1 MRSRWSDADAAAAVA
16 RLGARW
22 GEDLALRVYTSR
34 LLGADDALVLHGGG
48 NTSVKG
54 TFVNRLGETIPALWV
69 KASGHDLATIEPAGL
84 PGLDLGYLRKLRA
97 LDALD
102 DEAMAN
108 ELRTHLFD
116 ARSATPSLETLVHAF
131 LPEKFLDHTH
141 ADAILALTNQA
152 AGETVVRDALGDD
165 VIVLGYV
172 RPGFQL
178 AKAVADAREANPG
191 RRAMVWMRHGILTW
205 GPTARASYE
214 AMIEVVTRA
223 EEYLARRART
233 AAATPAAAAV
243 ATARARVREVAPV
256 LRGCLAEPTGDAD
269 RPHRRVILLPLATP
283 DALAFVDGARAQAL
297 ALTPPLTSDHLIRTK
312 AFPLWIDAPAWD
324 DAARLAEQVRE
335 AVRRYAA
342 EYRAYLERH
351 AARLPEGLGHFDA
364 VPRVVLLPGLGAFC
378 AGHDLRAATVARD
391 ITAHTLAV
399 KARVAAMGTYEGLPE
414 AELFDMEYH
423 SFQHAKV
430 QAGGAPL
437 ADEVAIVTGA
447 AGAIGSG
454 ICQAL
459 LEQGCNV
466 AATDLPGKA
475 LDELVAEL
483 GATFGARVCGV
494 PLDVTDAQS
503 VADAFGTVA
512 GTWGGVDLVVVN
524 AGLAHVAGL
533 ADLDIEAFRR
543 LESVNVEGAL
553 LVMAEGARHM
563 RRQGTGGDIV
573 LVSTKNVFAPGAK
586 FGAYSA
592 TKAAAHQLARI
603 ASLELAE
610 IDVRVNMVAP
620 DAVFSHETRRS
631 GLWAAVGPDRMRAR
645 GLDEAGLEEYYRS
658 RNLLKARI
666 SARHVGRAVLFF
678 ATRQTPTTGATIP
691 VDGGLPDAT
700 PR

>member
-1 MRSRWSDADAAAAVA
+1 MRSRWSDPDAAAAVA
-16 RLGARW
+16 RLGGRW

-34 LLGADDALVLHGGG
+34 LLGADEALVLHGGG

-54 TFVNRLGETIPALWV
+54 SFANRLGETVPALWV

-84 PGLDLGYLRKLRA
+84 PGLDLAYLRKLRA

-131 LPEKFLDHTH
+131 LPEKFVDHTH

-152 AGETVVRDALGDD
+152 AGETVVRDVLGDD

-223 EEYLARRART
+223 EDYLARKARPT
-233 AAATPAAAAV
+233 AATPAAAV
-243 ATARARVREVAPV
+243 ATARARVRDVAPV

-283 DALAFVDGARAQAL
+283 ETLAFVDDPRAQAL

-312 AFPLWIDAPAWD
+312 AFPLWIDAPVWD

-351 AARLPEGLGHFDA
+351 AARLPDGLGHFDA

-378 AGHDLRAATVARD
+378 AGPDLRAATVARD

-399 KARVAAMGTYEGLPE
+399 KARVAAMGAYEGLPE

-430 QAGGAPL
+430 RADGAPL

-475 LDELVAEL
+475 LAELVAEL

-533 ADLDIEAFRR
+533 ADLDVEAFRR
-543 LESVNVEGAL
+543 LERVNVEGAL
-553 LVMAEGARHM
+553 LVMAEAARHM